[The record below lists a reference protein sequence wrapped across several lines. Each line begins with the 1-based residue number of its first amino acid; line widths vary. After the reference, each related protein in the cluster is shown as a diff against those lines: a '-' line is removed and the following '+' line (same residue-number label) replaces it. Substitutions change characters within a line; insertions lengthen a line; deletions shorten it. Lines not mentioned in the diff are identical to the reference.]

1 MKKNNVILLI
11 FLLVGLLTGT
21 IISQLLEPYAV
32 FYFLTKSAAVTW
44 EPRAD
49 LNILKYDLYLQ
60 VKINLA
66 SILGLIGAFWIY
78 RKL

>member
-1 MKKNNVILLI
+1 MKKNTWTLII
-11 FLLVGLLTGT
+11 FLLLGLLTG
-21 IISQLLEPYAV
+21 SLVAELLSPVPALQ
-32 FYFLTKSAAVTW
+32 FLTKSAQITW

-49 LNILKYDLYLQ
+49 LNILKYDLSLQ

-66 SILGLIGAFWIY
+66 SILGLCLAFWIY

>member
-1 MKKNNVILLI
+1 MKKNNFILLI
-11 FLLVGLLTGT
+11 FLFIGLLTGT
-21 IISQLLEPYAV
+21 IISQLLEPFQAMR
-32 FYFLTKSAAVTW
+32 FLTKAAVVTW

-49 LNILKYDLYLQ
+49 LNVLKYDFHVQ